1 MITDKY
7 FTIKVISKT
16 PNPQQT
22 IYAAM
27 HQDYSSDL
35 VVESQDAWPSE
46 EKCGEIIVKRLFAG
60 DRGHYGPLE
69 HTMIAFNCGYFPH
82 SVMQQARTHRLASFD
97 VQCLSADAEI
107 TFMDINNQSSQ
118 KLKKT
123 IGELYDLWHN
133 GEKAIR
139 KRNIQGRNNEP
150 PGTYRRDCKTRI
162 GKMRVRSLNEETNT
176 FTANH
181 IEDVVFN
188 GFNPIYK
195 VTLADGKELKC
206 TQNHK
211 IFTPY
216 GWRILAQLG
225 VGSDVMVN
233 GQPLKDADKTYQ
245 NKDWLESKFGQGLIP
260 REMALL
266 AGCSTEAIKKWAY
279 RHNLTWEKKSWNKGT
294 RYNID
299 ISDQE
304 RKRRSDRFVEINA
317 QRVKDGTIPKG
328 ENHPSWKPD
337 LPVGKRVYNW
347 LKYNRQA
354 IIQEKGAWCNRC
366 GSEQRLSVHHI
377 LEVSKHPE
385 LAFDKENMEILC
397 SPCHARHHKKG
408 TTNPLCSHPV
418 KIIAI
423 EYIGV
428 EPTYD
433 LVMKSPYHNFV
444 ANGIVVHNSLRYT
457 SQQILD
463 VATGVRDVEDTFY
476 LRPVGDYADRAGKKY
491 HYSEEMRT
499 RDLLWCTE
507 SAKQYYVDIN
517 DYGMSEEHARGKLPF
532 DYRQHFVVSFNCRSL
547 MHFLDLRSKKDAQLE
562 IQILCQLM
570 WVHFQEW
577 VPQIAEWY
585 QKNRLGKAK
594 LSP

>member
-7 FTIKVISKT
+7 FTVKVISKT

-46 EKCGEIIVKRLFAG
+46 EKCGEIIIKRLFAG

-82 SVMQQARTHRLASFD
+82 SVMQQARTHRIASFD
-97 VQCLSADAEI
+97 VQ
-107 TFMDINNQSSQ
+107 
-118 KLKKT
+118 
-123 IGELYDLWHN
+123 
-133 GEKAIR
+133 
-139 KRNIQGRNNEP
+139 
-150 PGTYRRDCKTRI
+150 
-162 GKMRVRSLNEETNT
+162 
-176 FTANH
+176 
-181 IEDVVFN
+181 
-188 GFNPIYK
+188 
-195 VTLADGKELKC
+195 
-206 TQNHK
+206 
-211 IFTPY
+211 
-216 GWRILAQLG
+216 
-225 VGSDVMVN
+225 
-233 GQPLKDADKTYQ
+233 
-245 NKDWLESKFGQGLIP
+245 
-260 REMALL
+260 
-266 AGCSTEAIKKWAY
+266 
-279 RHNLTWEKKSWNKGT
+279 
-294 RYNID
+294 
-299 ISDQE
+299 
-304 RKRRSDRFVEINA
+304 
-317 QRVKDGTIPKG
+317 
-328 ENHPSWKPD
+328 
-337 LPVGKRVYNW
+337 
-347 LKYNRQA
+347 
-354 IIQEKGAWCNRC
+354 
-366 GSEQRLSVHHI
+366 
-377 LEVSKHPE
+377 
-385 LAFDKENMEILC
+385 
-397 SPCHARHHKKG
+397 
-408 TTNPLCSHPV
+408 
-418 KIIAI
+418 
-423 EYIGV
+423 
-428 EPTYD
+428 
-433 LVMKSPYHNFV
+433 
-444 ANGIVVHNSLRYT
+444 SLRYT

-463 VATGVRDVEDTFY
+463 VATGTRDVEDTFY